1 MKLKDLKNLFSE
13 FTNVKL
19 VINGTVE
26 VFNGYWHQVPA
37 EYSDYLVELI
47 IPIKHPGNDNLG
59 MASILVKEVIK

>member
-1 MKLKDLKNLFSE
+1 MQLRNLKNLFSK

-26 VFNGYWHQVPA
+26 VFRGYWYQVPD

-47 IPIKHPGNDNLG
+47 IPIKHPGDDNLG
-59 MASILVKEVIK
+59 MASILIKEI